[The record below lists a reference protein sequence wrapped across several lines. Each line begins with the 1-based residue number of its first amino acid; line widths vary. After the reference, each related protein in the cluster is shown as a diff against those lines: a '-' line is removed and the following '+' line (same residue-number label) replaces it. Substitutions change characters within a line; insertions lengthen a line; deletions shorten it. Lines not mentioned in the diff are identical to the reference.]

1 MIDEFKAIFSVFQQG
16 KQLANST
23 TWKNRQMAAGAIAG
37 LLGSVLII
45 AKGFGYAIP
54 LDQDTVEALAGGIAA
69 LYSAINVVLTAATS
83 ARVGVPPKS
92 APVAQP

>member
-1 MIDEFKAIFSVFQQG
+1 MIDEFKAFFAVFQQG
-16 KQLANST
+16 KELANAT

-37 LLGSVLII
+37 LLGSALVI

-69 LYSAINVVLTAATS
+69 LYSAINVVLTTATS
-83 ARVGVPPKS
+83 ARVGVPPQS
-92 APVAQP
+92 PPTIEP

>member
-1 MIDEFKAIFSVFQQG
+1 MIEEFKAFFTVFQQG
-16 KQLANST
+16 KQLANAT

-37 LLGSVLII
+37 VLGSALVI

-69 LYSAINVVLTAATS
+69 AYSAVNVVLTAATS
-83 ARVGVPPKS
+83 ARVGVPPKD
-92 APVAQP
+92 AFPAQP